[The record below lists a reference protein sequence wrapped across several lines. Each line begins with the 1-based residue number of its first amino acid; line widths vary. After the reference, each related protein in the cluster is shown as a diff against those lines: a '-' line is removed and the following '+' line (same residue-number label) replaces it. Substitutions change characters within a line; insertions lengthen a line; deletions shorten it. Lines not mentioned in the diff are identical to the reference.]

1 MLLRSF
7 KAEEVLLMQRTIIEL
22 SYHTTLSCL
31 VCHCAC
37 LAMVS
42 DVYCVKFDLLVL
54 VQYVLSSLVL
64 FEHH

>member
-1 MLLRSF
+1 
-7 KAEEVLLMQRTIIEL
+7 
-22 SYHTTLSCL
+22 
-31 VCHCAC
+31 
-37 LAMVS
+37 MVS